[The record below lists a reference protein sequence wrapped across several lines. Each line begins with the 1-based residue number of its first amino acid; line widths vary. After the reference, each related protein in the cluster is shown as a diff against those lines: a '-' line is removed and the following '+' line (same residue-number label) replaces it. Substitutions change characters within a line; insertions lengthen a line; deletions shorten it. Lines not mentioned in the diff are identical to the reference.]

1 MAAVFGVTPVP
12 FNWPALP
19 GPREGTRRPAQRGSG
34 ESIEGQARLLC
45 SFGVCAKIYSVI
57 FAKFSQIA

>member
-1 MAAVFGVTPVP
+1 VFGVTP
-12 FNWPALP
+12 LP